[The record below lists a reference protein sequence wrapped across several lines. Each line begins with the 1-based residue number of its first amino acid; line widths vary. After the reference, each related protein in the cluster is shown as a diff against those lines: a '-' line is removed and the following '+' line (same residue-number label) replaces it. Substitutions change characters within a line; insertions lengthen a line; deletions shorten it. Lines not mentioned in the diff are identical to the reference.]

1 MRERE
6 INPSKLS
13 FMSKK
18 FLLFFFTKNVSL
30 YISPITVY
38 HMSDFFLFKKMI
50 NLEERKKMCDI
61 L

>member
-1 MRERE
+1 MRERDKSIKIMFHVKE
-6 INPSKLS
+6 IPS
-13 FMSKK
+13 
-18 FLLFFFTKNVSL
+18 FFFTKNVSL